1 MGEVADLF
9 GVLGLKVNE
18 SEWATGD
25 AVIDRARK
33 QLLKYQ
39 VAHQQKQDRAA
50 NASRRAV
57 DRLAREE
64 AMEARSQE
72 RTAARGQTAA
82 NRAINSLQR
91 DATREAALRT
101 RKEAA
106 ERRSQAAIVRE
117 KERTALKTKRI
128 ADRESAETE
137 RQFKGYAS
145 RAQGAGLLLGGLAL
159 YLGERVVTSGIK
171 FNATMEESKNQIAG
185 MLALTKK
192 THLAQEMGNADTLVA
207 NLQRRAATLP
217 GTTAEYVA
225 MLSNITRPIMD
236 AKLSMKDLEDITV
249 NSVVAAKAFGINAMV
264 AARDIDQ
271 ALRGSYHSVDPFSG
285 KVLGALG
292 YKGEEGRSRYNQL
305 SEAKRAAEFKR
316 GLLLPQITELAAAQ
330 GASFT
335 GVLSTLDDAWEQFKG
350 RLTRPLFEVLGASIV
365 KLNKWLDD
373 NKVKIGEVTD
383 KIGGALVTA
392 FNFLGKVIDFFVEHG
407 DLALSILIAIGAT
420 LAALAIAWVVG
431 FWPIFAIIAAL
442 TLLTYGL
449 KKLMDYPGGVRK
461 AFEAAF
467 DAIISAVDD
476 VGDAI
481 EEAFQS
487 AFDAVAK
494 IPIIGD
500 LLRLVAAI
508 ERLTSRN
515 QKPTPPGE
523 REPSKFDAE
532 GILGKVNSVLKFMTP
547 GGMISGVRD
556 ILPGPTAKML
566 APGSGGGSTN
576 VTVGDVNVSVTAPN
590 ADSGAVADAVGRHLD
605 AKLGNILRDTMDKVR

>member
-39 VAHQQKQDRAA
+39 VAHQQKQDRSSA
-50 NASRRAV
+50 ASRRAV
-57 DRLAREE
+57 DQLSRNEALETRASERAGTRRL
-64 AMEARSQE
+64 
-72 RTAARGQTAA
+72 
-82 NRAINSLQR
+82 
-91 DATREAALRT
+91 
-101 RKEAA
+101 AA

-117 KERTALKTKRI
+117 KERTALKTKRL
-128 ADRESAETE
+128 ADRESAEIGQQL
-137 RQFKGYAS
+137 RGYAS
-145 RAQGAGLLLGGLAL
+145 RAQGAGMLLGGLAL

-185 MLALTKK
+185 MLALTKQ
-192 THLAQEMGNADTLVA
+192 THLAQEMGNADTLVG

-305 SEAKRAAEFKR
+305 SEAKRASEFKR

-330 GASFT
+330 GKSFS

-350 RLTRPLFEVLGASIV
+350 RLTKPLFEVLGASIV
-365 KLNKWLDD
+365 KVNKWLDD
-373 NKVKIGEVTD
+373 NKVAIDEVTD
-383 KIGGALVTA
+383 RIGGALVTA
-392 FNFLGKVIDFFVEHG
+392 FNFVGKVIDFFVEHG
-407 DLALSILIAIGAT
+407 DLALSILIAIGIT
-420 LAALAIAWVVG
+420 LAGLAIAWIAG
-431 FWPIFAIIAAL
+431 FWPVFAIIAAI

-449 KKLMDYPGGVRK
+449 KKLMDYPDGIG
-461 AFEAAF
+461 AAF
-467 DAIISAVDD
+467 GAAFGSIIKAVDD
-476 VGDAI
+476 VGEAI

-487 AFDAVAK
+487 AFDAVAE
-494 IPIIGD
+494 IPVLGE
-500 LLRLVAAI
+500 LLRVLAFADRMSKRALGAQTKA
-508 ERLTSRN
+508 E
-515 QKPTPPGE
+515 
-523 REPSKFDAE
+523 EPSMVARFMNFTTPT
-532 GILGKVNSVLKFMTP
+532 LG
-547 GGMISGVRD
+547 GVMARQYA
-556 ILPGPTAKML
+556 GA
-566 APGSGGGSTN
+566 AGGSTN

-590 ADSGAVADAVGRHLD
+590 ADSGAVADAVGKHLD
-605 AKLGNILRDTMDKVR
+605 ERLGGMLRDTMDKVR